1 MNNSNMINFNFISYV
16 LILVGKVLMTQF
28 GKKEKIINYHP
39 NVKLKLFKNST
50 KPIRSFVHPRTLDT
64 FSLYNDANSISLQC
78 YVSM

>member
-50 KPIRSFVHPRTLDT
+50 KPIRSFVHPCTLDT
-64 FSLYNDANSISLQC
+64 FSLYNDTNSISLQC
-78 YVSM
+78 YASM